1 MPPKEGLKLVT
12 FSFAFK
18 PELPELPFGAL
29 NWSNSSW
36 SSSHSPSRQ
45 PSVWLAATHADK
57 TLRMAARPSHIS
69 VSSLIWKHLKWI
81 LSQNANHIFAN
92 SSLSCSFLAKKV
104 PAFRNEPMHR
114 HRIIGTAFV
123 SFQQNP
129 YNVCVCVCK
138 FGREKSLW
146 NCTLVATKTENTA
159 DLHLPEH
166 ISKHRWLNLRLCL
179 MSQIPWPLHPF
190 VERVKPITP
199 VTPKRWHH
207 TPLHFPSIP
216 VVWVASGGCSRCS
229 RCASATARTAWH
241 HYLRAMQ

>member
-129 YNVCVCVCK
+129 YNVCVCVYV
-138 FGREKSLW
+138 SS
-146 NCTLVATKTENTA
+146 VAKRVCEIALLLQPKPKTPQTSICPSTSA
-159 DLHLPEH
+159 SIVGWICACVSWVKYLDLY
-166 ISKHRWLNLRLCL
+166 
-179 MSQIPWPLHPF
+179 IPL
-190 VERVKPITP
+190 
-199 VTPKRWHH
+199 
-207 TPLHFPSIP
+207 L
-216 VVWVASGGCSRCS
+216 
-229 RCASATARTAWH
+229 SA
-241 HYLRAMQ
+241 